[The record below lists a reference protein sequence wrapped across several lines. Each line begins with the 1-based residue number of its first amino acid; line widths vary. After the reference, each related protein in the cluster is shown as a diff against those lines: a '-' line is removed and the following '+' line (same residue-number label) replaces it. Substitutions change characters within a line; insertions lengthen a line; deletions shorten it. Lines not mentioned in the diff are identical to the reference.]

1 MTSDATPRTRQPLE
15 APVDSP
21 RRVPLPR
28 SGSRLAGV
36 AALFFFATALVSLP
50 GLGLGLAVAGD
61 SEAERTARLHF
72 HKGEARYAAGRF
84 ADALTE
90 YQAGYDAV
98 PLPGFLVNI
107 AQCQRRLGDLRHAH
121 ASYQKFVLVAPD
133 SPLVPEVRKLITD
146 VERLMAEADG
156 DPAAGAGGESP
167 GDEVLAPGGSSV
179 LSTATVG
186 PAAEAPGKIP
196 RGKISRGKIQ
206 PGMIHSTTG
215 TGDAPSLLAQ
225 PVAESPP
232 ASTHHRFWL
241 WGSIGAAVVGGT
253 VAAIVLSRP
262 GAPETIHD
270 GTLGTLR
277 R

>member
-1 MTSDATPRTRQPLE
+1 MTVDSTPDTRQSCR
-15 APVDSP
+15 A
-21 RRVPLPR
+21 RVLPPALR
-28 SGSRLAGV
+28 SSRSRSHSRASLATGV
-36 AALFFFATALVSLP
+36 AALFFVATASMTMP
-50 GLGLGLAVAGD
+50 GLRLGLAAAAD
-61 SEAERTARLHF
+61 TEAERTARLHF
-72 HKGEARYAAGRF
+72 HKGETHYAAGQF

-146 VERLMAEADG
+146 VERLMAEAG
-156 DPAAGAGGESP
+156 GAGGNPSTGGDGESP
-167 GDEVLAPGGSSV
+167 GDEVLAPGGSSL
-179 LSTATVG
+179 LSTAAFGLAVD
-186 PAAEAPGKIP
+186 APGKGQP
-196 RGKISRGKIQ
+196 SKINATAG
-206 PGMIHSTTG
+206 P
-215 TGDAPSLLAQ
+215 GDAPSLLAQ

-232 ASTHHRFWL
+232 ASTHHRWWL

-253 VAAIVLSRP
+253 VAAIVLSRADAP
-262 GAPETIHD
+262 GTIHD